1 MAGIEATNSNF
12 PKECIL
18 LIVYTIMMLGISV
31 MLVIFAILIMKGNAS
46 LINCYREERVKD
58 KTAYCVKMGQALLI
72 IGASIA
78 VSGILSLFSEE
89 RSVIFTTL
97 IITCVGVTVGIV
109 RLFHIQKKYG
119 GGIF

>member
-1 MAGIEATNSNF
+1 M
-12 PKECIL
+12 
-18 LIVYTIMMLGISV
+18 IVYSVMMLGIAV

-78 VSGILSLFSEE
+78 VSGVVALFTEE
-89 RSVIFTTL
+89 KSVIFTTL
-97 IITCVGVTVGIV
+97 TITCVGVTIGIA
-109 RLFHIQKKYG
+109 RLFHVQKKFG

>member
-1 MAGIEATNSNF
+1 MIIYS
-12 PKECIL
+12 
-18 LIVYTIMMLGISV
+18 VMMLGIAV

-78 VSGILSLFSEE
+78 ASGVVALFSGEKP
-89 RSVIFTTL
+89 VIFTALIVTL
-97 IITCVGVTVGIV
+97 VGVSIGIV
-109 RLFHIQKKYG
+109 RIFHVQKKYG